1 MNAIVNQDRA
11 RAAATDMSERADDQ
25 MLRFYLGAQACCI
38 PVAPIRD
45 ILADF
50 EISRVPLA
58 PADIAGNLNLRG
70 RIVTAIDLRRRL
82 AVPDAPEAGGTAY
95 AVRPTAIVVE
105 HGGTLYAMLV
115 DRVGDVISPGDLQ
128 RHAKPVGLPRPWTV
142 FVRDVLAAEQGLL
155 VQLDLDL
162 LVSFEAATR

>member
-1 MNAIVNQDRA
+1 MNAIASEGRA
-11 RAAATDMSERADDQ
+11 RAAAADMSGPSHEQ
-25 MLRFYLGAQACCI
+25 MLRFSLGAQACCI

-50 EISRVPLA
+50 ELSRVPLA

-82 AVPDAPEAGGTAY
+82 AVPDAPEKGGTGHAE
-95 AVRPTAIVVE
+95 RPTAIVVE

-115 DRVGDVISPGDLQ
+115 DRVGDVISPADLQ

-142 FVRDVLAAEQGLL
+142 FVRDVLASEQGLL

-162 LVSFEAATR
+162 LVSFDAAAR